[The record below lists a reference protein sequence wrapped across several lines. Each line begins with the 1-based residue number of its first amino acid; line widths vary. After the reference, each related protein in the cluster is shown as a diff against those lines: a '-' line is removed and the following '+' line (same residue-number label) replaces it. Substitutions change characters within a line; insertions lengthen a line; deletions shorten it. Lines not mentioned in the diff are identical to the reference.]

1 MSFFITLQ
9 KFDMKSF
16 AKFSIDSGWSW
27 VVCVSSF
34 IVQFAALGIPSSFGT
49 FFVAFLQEF
58 KEGESLTGKRLN
70 CYCRKSGSIELLCH
84 VP

>member
-1 MSFFITLQ
+1 MYQLWGISGIFFSKQQ

-27 VVCVSSF
+27 VICISSF
-34 IVQFAALGIPSSFGT
+34 VVQFAALGVPNSFGT

-58 KEGESLTGKRLN
+58 KEGESITGKKL
-70 CYCRKSGSIELLCH
+70 YL
-84 VP
+84 